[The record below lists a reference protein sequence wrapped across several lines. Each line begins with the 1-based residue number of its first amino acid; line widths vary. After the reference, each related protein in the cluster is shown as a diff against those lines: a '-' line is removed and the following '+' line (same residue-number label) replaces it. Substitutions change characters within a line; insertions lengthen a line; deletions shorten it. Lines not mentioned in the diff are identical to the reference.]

1 MKALFALLTV
11 LVALSSSGCATQ
23 VHQDYP
29 TYLANNEGRVNY
41 PHVGRPAQYYLDQAT
56 ANHSVEIKSWVTGI
70 ANSWTVQFG
79 EVLEATMQGR
89 DMQASFESLSRT
101 DNNKDTA
108 ELMLLFHLSNYRFEN
123 FQAYIDMTVAAQ
135 SHGDQLFSKRYTA
148 NGKSQGGKMFWGGAF
163 AMKNAVQ
170 QSTKLALDKILTSLL
185 NDLNQALRSNV
196 TSASTGAT
204 SSPARTSNRW
214 IGDGARD
221 ACGAS
226 WAMDLSLSSGFVT
239 GTLWRDE
246 VAYDVRGDLD
256 RAGQMKDGMGAKER
270 SYAHVPAPRFLTLQL
285 TFRGD
290 TADGSYAINAAGS
303 LSCATRVVLK
313 PF

>member
-29 TYLANNEGRVNY
+29 TYLANNEGRVNF

-89 DMQASFESLSRT
+89 DMQESFESLSRT

-108 ELMLLFHLSNYRFEN
+108 GLMLLFHLSDYAFEN

-135 SHGDQLFSKRYTA
+135 SHGHQLFSKRYTA
-148 NGKSQGGKMFWGGAF
+148 NGKSQGGKMAWGGAF
-163 AMKNAVQ
+163 AMKNAIQ
-170 QSTKLALDKILTSLL
+170 QSTKLALDEILTSLL
-185 NDLNQALRSNV
+185 NDLNQALRNNV
-196 TSASTGAT
+196 MGQGGSSGQSASSAVSFLTINGGGRNLRARLDIDNGDVDRHFIREEAFGPKHAHVAT
-204 SSPARTSNRW
+204 S
-214 IGDGARD
+214 
-221 ACGAS
+221 
-226 WAMDLSLSSGFVT
+226 L
-239 GTLWRDE
+239 E
-246 VAYDVRGDLD
+246 
-256 RAGQMKDGMGAKER
+256 
-270 SYAHVPAPRFLTLQL
+270 SYAALLRQ
-285 TFRGD
+285 
-290 TADGSYAINAAGS
+290 TARADEAERMEVRAKAIRAKS
-303 LSCATRVVLK
+303 E
-313 PF
+313 

>member
-56 ANHSVEIKSWVTGI
+56 ANHSVKIKSWMAGI

-108 ELMLLFHLSNYRFEN
+108 GLMLLFHLSDYAFEN

-135 SHGDQLFSKRYTA
+135 SHGHQLFSKRYTA
-148 NGKSQGGKMFWGGAF
+148 NGKSQGGKMAWGGAF
-163 AMKNAVQ
+163 AMKNAIQ
-170 QSTKLALDKILTSLL
+170 QSTKLALDEILTSLL
-185 NDLNQALRSNV
+185 NDLNQALRANV
-196 TSASTGAT
+196 TVQSGSSGQSASSAVSFSQPPTRAG
-204 SSPARTSNRW
+204 
-214 IGDGARD
+214 GARWRGSGAAD
-221 ACGAS
+221 ACRKA
-226 WAMDLSLSSGFVT
+226 WEMDL
-239 GTLWRDE
+239 
-246 VAYDVRGDLD
+246 
-256 RAGQMKDGMGAKER
+256 
-270 SYAHVPAPRFLTLQL
+270 
-285 TFRGD
+285 
-290 TADGSYAINAAGS
+290 
-303 LSCATRVVLK
+303 
-313 PF
+313 

>member
-89 DMQASFESLSRT
+89 DMQESFESLSRT

-108 ELMLLFHLSNYRFEN
+108 GLVLLFHLSDYAFEN

-135 SHGDQLFSKRYTA
+135 SHGHQLFSKRYTA
-148 NGKSQGGKMFWGGAF
+148 NGKSQGGKMAWGGAF
-163 AMKNAVQ
+163 AMKNAIQ
-170 QSTKLALDKILTSLL
+170 QSTKLALDEILTSLL
-185 NDLNQALRSNV
+185 NDLNQALRANV
-196 TSASTGAT
+196 TVQSGSSGQSASSAVSFSQPPT
-204 SSPARTSNRW
+204 PA
-214 IGDGARD
+214 GGARW
-221 ACGAS
+221 CGAGAADAYGKA
-226 WAMDLSLSSGFVT
+226 WEMGLRIDCGTLT
-239 GTLWRDE
+239 GTVWRDGVE
-246 VAYDVRGDLD
+246 YDVRG
-256 RAGQMKDGMGAKER
+256 R
-270 SYAHVPAPRFLTLQL
+270 YPFYPR
-285 TFRGD
+285 
-290 TADGSYAINAAGS
+290 
-303 LSCATRVVLK
+303 LSQVE
-313 PF
+313 